1 MEKASIQRKI
11 GARAAAL
18 LAAALLAAAPGA
30 ARASAST
37 LDLDVR
43 PENRTILIPG
53 PGNGTVQIQ
62 VTAPDDPA
70 PRRRPNV
77 NLSLVIDRS
86 GSMSGAGKL
95 DYVKTAAHQLVDMMG
110 PDDILSIVAYDD
122 RVAVPWRAQ
131 RVDGNRE
138 SLHRI
143 VAGIYP
149 GGSTFLSGGLEEGFR
164 QAKEGRRRG
173 YLNRVLLLS
182 DGLANVGVTH
192 RGAIREMAWNMA
204 RQGVSVSTF
213 GVGNDFDEELMAGAA
228 AAGGGNYRYL
238 GDPERIV
245 AALSDELH
253 SASRTYASDVEI
265 ILRLRRGCRFGSVL
279 GREWRSEGDSYVI
292 RLGDLPAG
300 GRRTVFAHLSVEGDR
315 PGTREVGEVALRYRD
330 PVSGRTETA
339 APKSVS
345 LELVTDERLHR
356 EGYDRSVRERRAV
369 AESSVMV
376 QEAARLAD
384 EGKKDKAKELLG
396 RAAAGLAAAP
406 ATPAVKAEMERAAE
420 YGKQLDAMG
429 DMNSEEAKG
438 VQKSI
443 KYGSHRQLREQ

>member
-1 MEKASIQRKI
+1 
-11 GARAAAL
+11 
-18 LAAALLAAAPGA
+18 
-30 ARASAST
+30 
-37 LDLDVR
+37 
-43 PENRTILIPG
+43 
-53 PGNGTVQIQ
+53 
-62 VTAPDDPA
+62 
-70 PRRRPNV
+70 
-77 NLSLVIDRS
+77 
-86 GSMSGAGKL
+86 
-95 DYVKTAAHQLVDMMG
+95 
-110 PDDILSIVAYDD
+110 
-122 RVAVPWRAQ
+122 
-131 RVDGNRE
+131 
-138 SLHRI
+138 
-143 VAGIYP
+143 
-149 GGSTFLSGGLEEGFR
+149 
-164 QAKEGRRRG
+164 
-173 YLNRVLLLS
+173 
-182 DGLANVGVTH
+182 
-192 RGAIREMAWNMA
+192 
-204 RQGVSVSTF
+204 
-213 GVGNDFDEELMAGAA
+213 
-228 AAGGGNYRYL
+228 
-238 GDPERIV
+238 V
-245 AALSDELH
+245 AALSDELY

-265 ILRLRRGCRFGSVL
+265 LIRLRRGCRFGSVL
-279 GREWRSEGDSYVI
+279 GREWRNEGDSYVI

-300 GRRTVFAHLSVEGDR
+300 GRRTVFADLSVEGDR

-356 EGYDRSVRERRAV
+356 EGFDRSVRERRAV